1 MLKCIW
7 KGKGNVTIFEK
18 VRGVILSD
26 FKTHSKAIVIETSV
40 VLLQSTDRSLE
51 HPEVEQ
57 AYVVN
62 GFSTKL
68 TW

>member
-1 MLKCIW
+1 MRKCIW
-7 KGKGNVTIFEK
+7 KGKGNIITKTIFEK

-26 FKTHSKAIVIETSV
+26 FKTLSKAIVIQTSI
-40 VLLQSTDRSLE
+40 VLLESIDRSLE

-62 GFSTKL
+62 
-68 TW
+68 